1 MLRAPGGVLTGVLDW
16 EFTGRFLPGLDAALL
31 WIVLGHLPD
40 AQQEAERIA
49 GPGVPEQAGFWTNVA
64 ALSLSEP
71 RFCWWGGVDSVAFG
85 TQPQASDRERC
96 PVQDNHRRVGPGHD
110 SVPVRTVPNGSRIRY
125 CRA

>member
-40 AQQEAERIA
+40 ARQEAERIA

-64 ALSLSEP
+64 ALCTRELRIHGELPDGPPRAARLSYL
-71 RFCWWGGVDSVAFG
+71 RSTWDTV
-85 TQPQASDRERC
+85 
-96 PVQDNHRRVGPGHD
+96 RV
-110 SVPVRTVPNGSRIRY
+110 RIRELAG
-125 CRA
+125 RL